1 MNVFELRAVLVW
13 EQVNNVG
20 YTCLKNLC
28 LAHCRHLYVHGLLSM
43 SYSKHAFNPCLFIS
57 RLFMPPTILY
67 IMTDPVK
74 NFTQSSVPIAA
85 LFQGLQYTT
94 CRLSPV
100 AIVALIW
107 LQHYNYK
114 LLGWPAMGGVT
125 YIYTCSC

>member
-1 MNVFELRAVLVW
+1 MNTLHMNVFELKAECWHGNTSIVL
-13 EQVNNVG
+13 G
-20 YTCLKNLC
+20 MMYSITCLKNSC

-67 IMTDPVK
+67 IMTDSVK

-94 CRLSPV
+94 CRFSPV

-107 LQHYNYK
+107 LQHYNY
-114 LLGWPAMGGVT
+114 
-125 YIYTCSC
+125 